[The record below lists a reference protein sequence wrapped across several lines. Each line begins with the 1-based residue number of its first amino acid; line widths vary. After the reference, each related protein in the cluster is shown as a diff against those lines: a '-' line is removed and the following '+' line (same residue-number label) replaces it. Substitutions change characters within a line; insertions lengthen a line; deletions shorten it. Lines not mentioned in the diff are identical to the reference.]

1 MLRRSQSQERI
12 LSRER
17 ATPALLRGRRPPPGG
32 GGNSVLVSQQEEEEE
47 TTFRQAEVRIPIQR
61 SNGQPRVNE
70 QEEDE
75 IDSFLETREGRRS
88 HEDYGGRGLV
98 SSGYSSNT
106 LPKKLPGSSRSV
118 DPDNDI
124 EDRNSGG
131 KSGGG
136 FKAASDRLFGRK
148 PAADGGSSSSTMP
161 RNFPS
166 REKPSA
172 ASKEKEKQPL
182 LTQMRETL
190 AAAVLPRQH
199 NAFMKETRASF
210 RRKSLIQGEAER
222 ESSSRPAPLTRT
234 GSLRHAAGS
243 GGGGGGAKEGAG
255 LFGRSSSFRQ
265 KKSRIEED
273 SLAGKSRPVP
283 ESGRPLLDSSR
294 SEAESGRPLAE
305 SGRPLA
311 ESNRRLGTHAGSR
324 EKIAATTQDAEGVCT
339 AHGNPL

>member
-32 GGNSVLVSQQEEEEE
+32 GGNSVLVSQQEEEQES
-47 TTFRQAEVRIPIQR
+47 TFRQAEVRIPIQR
-61 SNGQPRVNE
+61 SNEQPTVNE
-70 QEEDE
+70 PEEDE
-75 IDSFLETREGRRS
+75 IDSFSERREGRRG
-88 HEDYGGRGLV
+88 HEDYGGRGFV

-106 LPKKLPGSSRSV
+106 LPKKLPGSSSSNDNR
-118 DPDNDI
+118 DNDR
-124 EDRNSGG
+124 EDSNSGG

-148 PAADGGSSSSTMP
+148 PAADGGSSSTLP
-161 RNFPS
+161 RNLPS
-166 REKPSA
+166 REKQPQA
-172 ASKEKEKQPL
+172 ATKEKEKQPL

-190 AAAVLPRQH
+190 AAAAAVLPRQH

-234 GSLRHAAGS
+234 GSLRHAT

-265 KKSRIEED
+265 KNARIEED
-273 SLAGKSRPVP
+273 SLAGKSRAV
-283 ESGRPLLDSSR
+283 
-294 SEAESGRPLAE
+294 AESGRPLAE

-311 ESNRRLGTHAGSR
+311 ESGRPLTESGRPLAESSRRLGTHGGSR

-339 AHGNPL
+339 AHGTL

>member
-47 TTFRQAEVRIPIQR
+47 NTFRQAEVRIPIQR
-61 SNGQPRVNE
+61 SNEQPTVNE
-70 QEEDE
+70 PEEDE
-75 IDSFLETREGRRS
+75 IDSFSERREGRRG
-88 HEDYGGRGLV
+88 HEDYGGRGFV

-106 LPKKLPGSSRSV
+106 LPKKLPGSSSSNDNR
-118 DPDNDI
+118 DNDR
-124 EDRNSGG
+124 EDSNSGG

-148 PAADGGSSSSTMP
+148 PAADGGSSSTLP
-161 RNFPS
+161 RNLPS
-166 REKPSA
+166 REKQPQA
-172 ASKEKEKQPL
+172 ATKEKEKQPL

-190 AAAVLPRQH
+190 AAAAAVLPRQH

-210 RRKSLIQGEAER
+210 RRKSLIQGEAEK
-222 ESSSRPAPLTRT
+222 ESRPAPLTRT
-234 GSLRHAAGS
+234 GSLRHAV

-273 SLAGKSRPVP
+273 SLAGKSRPVA
-283 ESGRPLLDSSR
+283 ESVRPLQESSR
-294 SEAESGRPLAE
+294 PLTESGRPLAE
-305 SGRPLA
+305 S
-311 ESNRRLGTHAGSR
+311 SRRLGTHGGSR

-339 AHGNPL
+339 AHGTL